1 MLRSNSNGECVF
13 MSQINGFSHQGNRQV
28 VFACLRKELTM
39 FPLKRIIAP
48 TDFSEPSVEGLRNAI
63 ELAEK
68 FNAEL
73 TIVYVI
79 EPPVWSGLAYS
90 PTGYNP
96 PDITESL
103 KEEATKN
110 MDKLRSELVP
120 EHVPCHL
127 LILEGKPADQV
138 VRLSIEQ
145 AANLIVIATH
155 GYSGF
160 HRFVFGSVT
169 ERVVRTAT
177 CPVLT
182 IRPQIQ
188 KAE

>member
-1 MLRSNSNGECVF
+1 
-13 MSQINGFSHQGNRQV
+13 
-28 VFACLRKELTM
+28 M
-39 FPLKRIIAP
+39 FPLKRIVAP
-48 TDFSEPSVEGLRNAI
+48 TDFSEPSMEGLRNAI

-68 FNAEL
+68 FDAEL
-73 TIVYVI
+73 IILYII

-103 KEEATKN
+103 REEAMKN
-110 MDKLRSELVP
+110 MEKLRSKMIP
-120 EHVPCHL
+120 EHVSCRL
-127 LILEGKPADQV
+127 LTLEGKPADQI
-138 VRLSIEQ
+138 VRLSDEQ
-145 AANLIVIATH
+145 SANIIVIATH

-169 ERVVRTAT
+169 ERVVRTAS

-182 IRPQIQ
+182 IRPQGNR
-188 KAE
+188 ANT

>member
-1 MLRSNSNGECVF
+1 
-13 MSQINGFSHQGNRQV
+13 
-28 VFACLRKELTM
+28 M
-39 FPLKRIIAP
+39 FPLKRIVAP
-48 TDFSEPSVEGLRNAI
+48 IDFSEPSLEGLRNAI

-68 FNAEL
+68 FDAEL
-73 TIVYVI
+73 IILYVI

-103 KEEATKN
+103 KEEAMKN
-110 MDKLRSELVP
+110 LDKLRTEIIP
-120 EHVPCHL
+120 GHVSCRL
-127 LILEGKPADQV
+127 LTLEGKPADQIV
-138 VRLSIEQ
+138 SLSNEQ
-145 AANLIVIATH
+145 SANLIVIATH

-169 ERVVRTAT
+169 ERVVRTAS

-182 IRPQIQ
+182 IRPQE
-188 KAE
+188 KRSGE

>member
-1 MLRSNSNGECVF
+1 
-13 MSQINGFSHQGNRQV
+13 
-28 VFACLRKELTM
+28 M
-39 FPLKRIIAP
+39 FPLKQIVAP
-48 TDFSEPSVEGLRNAI
+48 IDFSEPSLEGLRNAI

-68 FNAEL
+68 FDAEL

-96 PDITESL
+96 PDIAESL
-103 KEEATKN
+103 KEEAMKN
-110 MDKLRSELVP
+110 LDKLQSDMIP
-120 EHVPCHL
+120 KHVSHRL
-127 LILEGKPADQV
+127 LTLEGKPADQI
-138 VRLSIEQ
+138 VRFSNEQ
-145 AANLIVIATH
+145 SANLIVIATH

-169 ERVVRTAT
+169 ERVVRTAS

-182 IRPQIQ
+182 IRPQD
-188 KAE
+188 KRAKE

>member
-1 MLRSNSNGECVF
+1 
-13 MSQINGFSHQGNRQV
+13 
-28 VFACLRKELTM
+28 M
-39 FPLKRIIAP
+39 FPLKKIVAP
-48 TDFSEPSVEGLRNAI
+48 TDFSKPSLEGLRNAI

-73 TIVYVI
+73 IIVYVI

-103 KEEATKN
+103 KEEAMKN
-110 MDKLRSELVP
+110 LDKLQSEMIP
-120 EHVPCHL
+120 ENIPYRL
-127 LILEGKPADQV
+127 LTLEGKPADQIV
-138 VRLSIEQ
+138 SFSDEQ
-145 AANLIVIATH
+145 AANMIVIATH

-182 IRPQIQ
+182 IRPQSL
-188 KAE
+188 KKDSNHSGA